1 LTYACLRQAS
11 GAAGGD
17 CVAASPALCAGVSA
31 YLRTRS
37 AAPLSCRYIL
47 CFIRRRPAPTE
58 WERGGAI
65 AITIFLIKSDLIRER
80 KEMLLLLIFWPLALA
95 LSYAVLSRKYTSISD
110 NLPLRGCW
118 AELCLAIGLLLSYNN
133 GALYQSALLNVCGLG
148 MRFTLDGFRAV
159 WIVLIAFCWMMSET
173 LAKEYLEEHQ
183 HRYHFFTLLTLSG
196 TMGVFLSA
204 DLYTTFLF
212 FEVMSLS
219 SWAWVAHE
227 ENPKAQYASDTYLAV
242 AVIGGLV
249 TLMGLFLLGYLM
261 NGDLTINTL
270 YERCR
275 PIFGTENAGLLIAA
289 GILLLLGFGAKAGM
303 FPLHFWLPAA
313 HPVAPAPASALLS
326 GVLTK
331 CGMFGIIVISCE
343 IFRGNSQWGELVVGV
358 GAITM
363 LWGAILGVFSV
374 DLKRTLA
381 CSSVSQIGFM
391 LTGLGMSC
399 ILGSENALATRGV
412 MLHMINHSL
421 IKLCLFLLAGAVA
434 MNYHTLDLNELRGC
448 CRGNKPLLFA
458 FLMAGCSVAGIPLFS
473 GYISKTLLHEAIVEG
488 AAKVQATGGV
498 YMPLRVIEWVF
509 LISGG
514 LTLAYI
520 SKLFYTL
527 FILPSPKKR
536 QPLQMRSASLLA
548 IVIPGCLM
556 PILGSLPHALMEPLA
571 EIAQPFFSG
580 AALPEKIAYF
590 SIKNLSG
597 ALISITIGAL
607 VFLLIVQ
614 NKLMIR
620 DKKGVLTHRNAL
632 PAWLDLERRILRPVV
647 MKILPTIC
655 GAVFRVFDY
664 LSDGIL
670 FVLRRTI
677 LCDRLPTQPAISNHE
692 SLDRAGHA
700 LDRLGRRLGR
710 KPEQPSFVYIF
721 AEKQQSIAL
730 TTRLIFASMSF
741 GLLLFCAG
749 LTLTLCY
756 LLL

>member
-1 LTYACLRQAS
+1 MSPRPYVRGAPPRSPSDRFTLTRVHILQRHRNIF
-11 GAAGGD
+11 
-17 CVAASPALCAGVSA
+17 V
-31 YLRTRS
+31 RS
-37 AAPLSCRYIL
+37 DKG
-47 CFIRRRPAPTE
+47 E
-58 WERGGAI
+58 
-65 AITIFLIKSDLIRER
+65 KR
-80 KEMLLLLIFWPLALA
+80 KMLLLLIFWPLALA
-95 LSYAVLSRKYTSISD
+95 ISYALLSRKNADKWSH
-110 NLPLRGCW
+110 LPLNGCW
-118 AELCLAIGLLLSYNN
+118 SELCLAIGLLLSYNN
-133 GALYQSALLNVCGLG
+133 GTLYQTTLPDICGLG
-148 MRFTLDGFRAV
+148 IRFTTDGFRLIWV
-159 WIVLIAFCWMMSET
+159 VLIAFCWTMSET
-173 LAKEYLEEHQ
+173 LAGEYLEEHQ
-183 HRYHFFTLLTLSG
+183 RRYHFFTLLTLSG

-227 ENPKAQYASDTYLAV
+227 ENPRAQYASDTYLAV

-249 TLMGLFLLGYLM
+249 TLMGLFLLGHLM
-261 NGDLTINTL
+261 GGDLTIDTL
-270 YERCR
+270 YERCQ
-275 PIFGTENAGLLIAA
+275 PIFGTENADLLIAA

-303 FPLHFWLPAA
+303 FPLHFWLPMA

-331 CGMFGIIVISCE
+331 CGMFGIIVTSCE
-343 IFRGNSQWGELVVGV
+343 IFRGNAQWGELVVGV

-399 ILGSENALATRGV
+399 ILGAENALATRGV

-458 FLMAGCSVAGIPLFS
+458 FLTAGCSVAGIPLFS

-488 AAKVQATGGV
+488 TVKVQAAGGV

-527 FILPSPKKR
+527 FILPPSVKR
-536 QPLQMRSASLLA
+536 KPLQIRPASLAA
-548 IVIPGCLM
+548 ILLPGCLM
-556 PILGSLPHALMEPLA
+556 PILGSLPHLLMEPLA

-580 AALPEKIAYF
+580 AALEEQIAYF
-590 SIKNLSG
+590 SVKNLSG

-614 NKLMIR
+614 NKLMIK
-620 DKKGVLTHRNAL
+620 DKKGVPTHRNAL
-632 PAWLDLERRILRPVV
+632 PAWLDLERQILRPVC
-647 MKILPTIC
+647 MKILPAIC
-655 GAVFRVFDY
+655 GIVFRVLDY
-664 LSDGIL
+664 LLDSIL
-670 FVLRRTI
+670 FVLRKTI
-677 LCDRLPTQPAISNHE
+677 LRDCLPAQPAISNHE

-700 LDRLGRRLGR
+700 LDQLGRRLGR
-710 KPEQPSFVYIF
+710 KTEKPSFVYIF
-721 AEKQQSIAL
+721 AEKQQSLAL